1 MVVANIILWDSVVG
15 AVLWN
20 DGTGVASFEMDA
32 DFIKKGWDLAPLTMP
47 INRSGKG
54 VVFQFPKLPTATF
67 HGLPGLLA
75 DALPDRFGNQ
85 LIDLWLSA
93 QGRSSNSMNPVER
106 LCYQGK
112 RGMGALEFV
121 PALKYDKEP
130 ISSLEIADLVD
141 LSRKALQKHTA
152 LDTKISEDEAE
163 DLIDI
168 IKVGTSAGGARAK
181 AVIAYNAT
189 TGEVRSGQLTA
200 PEGFEHWLIKFD
212 GVTNELL
219 GDPKGYGR
227 IEYAYYRMAVD
238 CGIAMSESKLLEEGG
253 RAHFMT
259 KRFDRV
265 ANNGKLHMQTLCG
278 LCHYDYNNP
287 NAYSYEQAFQA
298 MRELRLPYTDAAQLY
313 LRMVFNVVAR
323 NQDDHTKNISFLMDK
338 EGVWKLSPAYDMTYA
353 FNPTNKWIARHQ
365 LSVNGKREHITRED
379 LLQVAKQMNI
389 KKPND
394 IINQVVAVVSEWSHY
409 AENTNIPIKQKE
421 AISKT
426 HLLI

>member
-1 MVVANIILWDSVVG
+1 MVVTNIILWDTLVG

-20 DGTGVASFEMDA
+20 NETASASFEMDA
-32 DFIKKGWDLAPLTMP
+32 DFVKKGWDVAPLTMP
-47 INRSGKG
+47 INRAGKG
-54 VVFQFPKLPTATF
+54 VVFQFPKLPSETF

-93 QGRSSNSMNPVER
+93 QGRASNSMNPVER
-106 LCYQGK
+106 LCYQGN

-141 LSRKALQKHTA
+141 LSKRALQKHET
-152 LDTKISEDEAE
+152 LDTKLSKDEVE

-200 PEGFEHWLIKFD
+200 PVGFEHWLIKFD

-227 IEYAYYRMAVD
+227 IEYAYYRMAIA
-238 CGIAMSESKLLEEGG
+238 CGIEMSESKLLEEGG

-259 KRFDRV
+259 KRFDRI
-265 ANNGKLHMQTLCG
+265 ANNEKLHMQTLCG

-313 LRMVFNVVAR
+313 LRMVFNVIAR

-338 EGVWKLSPAYDMTYA
+338 TGTWKLSPAYDVTYA

-365 LSVNGKREHITRED
+365 LSVNGKREQITRAD

-389 KKPND
+389 KKPNNL
-394 IINQVVAVVSEWSHY
+394 INQVTAVVANWSRY
-409 AENTNIPIKQKE
+409 AEEVKLPRKQIE
-421 AISKT
+421 VISKT
-426 HLLI
+426 HLVV